1 MFKFI
6 REAVDAVRKGNEY
19 RREKYGE
26 PETVAESYQR
36 AQAYRKWYDKNL
48 RPKTLPFF
56 VTNQQCREIDS
67 LKMQYQY
74 WDGWTGGRFAREENP
89 YINEEYFNKNHRSH
103 PTIANVEYKDFIKH
117 VKMGC
122 VLRSDPV
129 TGYWHPHNEYL
140 GE

>member
-6 REAVDAVRKGNEY
+6 KEAIDAVRKGNQY

-26 PETVAESYQR
+26 PETVVESYQR
-36 AQAYRKWYDKNL
+36 AQEYRKWYNENL
-48 RPKTLPFF
+48 RPKDSSFF
-56 VTNQQCREIDS
+56 MTKQQCREIDR

-89 YINEEYFNKNHRSH
+89 YINEAYFNKNHSKH
-103 PTIANVEYKDFIKH
+103 PNLANVEYKNFIKH

-122 VLRSDPV
+122 ILRSDPV
-129 TGYWHPHNEYL
+129 TGDWHPLNEHL
-140 GE
+140 SE